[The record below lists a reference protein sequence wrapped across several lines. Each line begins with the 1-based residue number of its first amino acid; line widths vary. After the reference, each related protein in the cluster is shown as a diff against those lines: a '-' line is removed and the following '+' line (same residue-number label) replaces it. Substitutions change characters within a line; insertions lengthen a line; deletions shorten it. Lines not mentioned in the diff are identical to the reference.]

1 MRSSIVLILFL
12 IFYGTSCTF
21 PKAVRYLHNGE
32 TDKAEA
38 LFAKAKNHPTYGP
51 GARYYLSAIQMNA
64 DNTVNNWL
72 EVQEDMCA
80 LEGEVQRLSRQQL
93 IKLKK
98 YQASAGDIRN
108 TRRRLQQK
116 VFGTMMTSGRIPQL
130 VQLEEQS
137 GCWSEMAIDSLRRLI
152 VNKTINPANIVF
164 NSRRDASWE
173 PSEYT
178 ILSEEAFAQN
188 TDRSYLGTL
197 QFPEYRRIHFN
208 DVRTIRERYTESI
221 LSKNYDAF
229 WQIQEDSWPI
239 FKWHKSYCAMD
250 TFLQDFQDQSVT
262 KDCWFSQAK
271 DALCSGDLAS
281 LLAFHRE
288 YPHSALD
295 VEVSNQIVF
304 SWLTNPDQ
312 DILSE
317 AEEVRL
323 MHILRLYQIQEGV
336 AGCGGSVLDTA
347 QLIGDLAELAAIYPE
362 HKLTY
367 AVTRNVLNAFSRNQQ
382 YDDARRA
389 LRVLRPFF
397 RDSMVCANPFEF
409 QVHKDRWFE
418 EYATL
423 LNRTS
428 SEGAKITRAT
438 AWNTPTHD
446 EYGLISWGDTEEVFF
461 VRRDRQDGSA
471 RIMRSVKTKNGW
483 SKPSHQPKLSLG
495 PDVVPLS
502 ISHQGRMLL
511 LKANGRLYRT
521 YRMSAGEPWMQPDL
535 FPTPETFAGHA
546 WISPNDSIMLF
557 NQFLSSPTPLQR
569 PTIGIAGTTRNEEG
583 AFGTATTLLAAADT
597 SETNITMPLM
607 ALQGRMLFFVS
618 DRTDENLGQNDLF
631 RLNYQHPGDWSS
643 GGPVENLGLPFSTLT
658 NDRGLTYF
666 AESTN
671 VGYFER
677 ADLCTEQLDIWQIEL
692 ESDLFPKALRLAGQV
707 VDENNQPIGGGF
719 MEFTANYDLDVHFEP
734 ISRKGTYTY
743 TVEDS
748 TQVVRLFPEI
758 PGYYSERDTTHHVRE
773 AERGAIMRDTFRLLS
788 FDYIRQHFELVHS
801 TFHNGTAEFDRPSA
815 AYPELTRLAK
825 IAIRM
830 GARLEL
836 TGHTDGTG
844 TEAEN
849 LRLSIE
855 RAESVRRYL
864 IEKCGFPADH
874 VTATGYGSAN
884 PECDNT
890 TEAGRRCNRR
900 VEVVF
905 RMPEVREATEEL
917 GMQKTD
923 KLTEGN

>member
-1 MRSSIVLILFL
+1 MRSYYLFFL
-12 IFYGTSCTF
+12 LLLFSCCCCTF
-21 PKAVRYLHNGE
+21 PKAVRSLQKGDTE
-32 TDKAEA
+32 QAKA
-38 LFAKAKNHPTYGP
+38 LFAKAKKHPTYGP

-64 DNTVNNWL
+64 ENDIRTWL
-72 EVQEDMCA
+72 EVQEEMCG
-80 LEGEVQRLSRQQL
+80 LEQEVRQLSRKQI

-98 YQASAGDIRN
+98 YQASSGDIRN
-108 TRRRLQQK
+108 TRRGLQTR
-116 VFGTMMTSGRIPQL
+116 VFRQMMTSGRIPQL
-130 VQLEEQS
+130 RQLEEQS
-137 GCWSEMAIDSLRRLI
+137 GCWSETAIDSLRRLI
-152 VNKTINPANIVF
+152 VNKTINPANTVF
-164 NSRRDASWE
+164 NSRREASWE
-173 PSEYT
+173 PAEFSPLT
-178 ILSEEAFAQN
+178 EEAFAKN
-188 TDRSYLGTL
+188 LDRPYFGMLDL
-197 QFPEYRRIHFN
+197 PEYQQIRFD
-208 DVRTIRERYTESI
+208 DVRMIRKRYTDAI
-221 LSKNYDAF
+221 LPSNYVAF
-229 WQIQEDSWPI
+229 WKIQENGWPI
-239 FKWHKSYCAMD
+239 FLWHKSYCDMD
-250 TFLQDFQDQSVT
+250 TFLESFPDKSVT
-262 KDCWFSQAK
+262 KDCWFGQAK
-271 DALCSGDLAS
+271 DALCAGDLKS
-281 LLAFHRE
+281 LLNFHRN

-295 VEVSNQIVF
+295 VEISHQIMYA
-304 SWLTNPDQ
+304 WLMRPSPGDLSQ
-312 DILSE
+312 AEEQRMLDIL
-317 AEEVRL
+317 AL
-323 MHILRLYQIQEGV
+323 IQIQQAV
-336 AGCGGSVLDTA
+336 SGCGTSLPDTA
-347 QLIGDLAELAAIYPE
+347 QLIGELAELVKTYPE
-362 HKLTY
+362 HKLAY
-367 AVTRNVLNAFSRNQQ
+367 EVTRHVLNAFSRNQQ

-389 LRVLRPFF
+389 LHVLRPLF

-409 QVHKDRWFE
+409 QVRKDQWFE
-418 EYATL
+418 EYSTL
-423 LNRTS
+423 LKRTG
-428 SEGAKITRAT
+428 SEGAKIARAT

-461 VRRDRQDGSA
+461 VRRNRKDGAA

-521 YRMSAGEPWMQPDL
+521 YRMSAKEPWMQPDL
-535 FPTPETFAGHA
+535 LPTPGRFAGHA

-557 NQFLSSPTPLQR
+557 NQFQSSPTPLQR
-569 PTIGIAGTTRNEEG
+569 PTIGIAGTKRNEGGGFG
-583 AFGTATTLLAAADT
+583 AVTTLLAAADT
-597 SETNITMPLM
+597 SEINITMPLM

-618 DRTDENLGQNDLF
+618 DRTEENLGQNDLF
-631 RLNYQHPGDWSS
+631 RLNYQRPGDWSS
-643 GGPVENLGLPFSTLT
+643 AGPVENLGLPFSTLT

-671 VGYFER
+671 IGYFER
-677 ADLCTEQLDIWQIEL
+677 ADLCSEQLDIWEIEL
-692 ESDLFPKALRLAGQV
+692 ESDLFPEALRLAGQI
-707 VDENNQPIGGGF
+707 VDENNKPIGGGF

-773 AERGAIMRDTFRLLS
+773 AERGTIMRDTFRLLS
-788 FDYIRQHFELVHS
+788 FDYLRQHFELVHS
-801 TFHNGTAEFDRPSA
+801 TFQNGTAEFDCPSA

-874 VTATGYGSAN
+874 VTAIGYGSAN
-884 PECDNT
+884 PECDNI

-905 RMPEVREATEEL
+905 RMPEVREATEKL
-917 GMQKTD
+917 GMQKSD
-923 KLTEGN
+923 KPTEGN